1 MPQQPGLF
9 RKAALDRMASPE
21 RLDVLMQVTSPFGW
35 VALCTVGALLLGVLL
50 WSIFGSIPTRVEG
63 EGILIQ
69 GGTLREIR
77 SSGDGDLLSL
87 KVRVNDIV
95 KPDQVLGEIT
105 QLDYG
110 ERVKSVEGRYADAK
124 REATAAEAEDQAT
137 ITGLQ
142 ADIQSAQS
150 EIRTTEQELAKAT
163 EDLRLKQQSL
173 AKGLITKSRVTTAER
188 DTISMRGRVATLRAQ
203 IRGSQANIRAVE
215 QRIRSRYQSADTIN
229 LEVARLKGTGTL
241 AGQIKSTVSG
251 RVVEVKK
258 NAGDRVTAGEVI
270 AVVEPDSATTE
281 PVLYVTSTTGKQIR
295 PGMEAQVAPST
306 VKREEYGFIRA
317 KVTYVGEYP
326 VTPQAVQTVVANQA
340 LAQELIGATTKI
352 EVRASLTRDTHTPSG
367 YAWSSS
373 AGPAFRIQSGT
384 RISVA
389 VVVDRRAPITLVLP
403 AIRNTFGLS

>member
-35 VALCTVGALLLGVLL
+35 AALCTVGALLLGVLL

-77 SSGDGDLLSL
+77 ASGDGDLLSL
-87 KVRVNDIV
+87 QVRVNDIV

-137 ITGLQ
+137 IAGLQ
-142 ADIQSAQS
+142 ADMQSAQA

-188 DTISMRGRVATLRAQ
+188 DAISMRGRVATLRAQ
-203 IRGSQANIRAVE
+203 IRGSQASIRAVE
-215 QRIRSRYQSADTIN
+215 QRIRSRYQNADTIN

-241 AGQIKSTVSG
+241 AGQIKSPASG
-251 RVVEVKK
+251 RVIEVKK

-352 EVRASLTRDTHTPSG
+352 EVRASLTRDAHTPSG

-403 AIRNTFGLS
+403 AIRNTLGLS